1 MKLVTNPGF
10 LVAYTEADEN
20 RREREAR
27 TKQKNIEEVPT
38 DTPSTNTG

>member
-20 RREREAR
+20 RRERGKDE
-27 TKQKNIEEVPT
+27 TKKI
-38 DTPSTNTG
+38 

>member
-20 RREREAR
+20 RRERGKDE
-27 TKQKNIEEVPT
+27 KKNIEEVPT